1 MINRRSLN
9 GNQGKCWIKVR
20 RLANIARKR
29 QRTPT
34 CPHLA
39 HCNGAKRPRTGQWLI
54 DGIYRRSVKT
64 LGPRLHLEGDV
75 LPFGQ
80 GAETVTL
87 YGAEKH
93 EDIFPTIFRRN
104 EPIAFS
110 IIEPLHST
118 STHRTT
124 SYPFVIIPV

>member
-1 MINRRSLN
+1 MSLN
-9 GNQGKCWIKVR
+9 GNQGKCWIKER

-29 QRTPT
+29 KRTPT

-39 HCNGAKRPRTGQWLI
+39 HCNGAKRPRNGQWLI

-64 LGPRLHLEGDV
+64 LGPRLHLEGDM

-87 YGAEKH
+87 YGAEMH
-93 EDIFPTIFRRN
+93 EGGGPAGGRRG
-104 EPIAFS
+104 EPGAGGGR
-110 IIEPLHST
+110 EPRRGT
-118 STHRTT
+118 RTRR
-124 SYPFVIIPV
+124 